1 MLITLGNPIAPKR
14 SRSRSGSRSS
24 SSSSSSEKDQGIFT
38 RRLQAELDDK
48 LRGSEDLVWLRS
60 WPSSFFGKMGH
71 GYGHLI
77 KSLHTLPPWM
87 PARPASRS
95 LIRTRN
101 LSSFASQPWPTL
113 HASLSTAMRAV
124 GGQPMSDLKEW
135 LLATVQ
141 LHNCI
146 A

>member
-1 MLITLGNPIAPKR
+1 MPKCSRYKVCFVITAAFVHEPT
-14 SRSRSGSRSS
+14 
-24 SSSSSSEKDQGIFT
+24 DQST
-38 RRLQAELDDK
+38 AAVSPSVRLQAELDDK